1 MIYFIILGAFLF
13 LIFYYDYCQNKQRRL
28 FWYVVMMVMLIL
40 VAGLRYRIGVDSIR
54 YENYYEDLHTL
65 PNLKADDF
73 KDTRYAP
80 LYIILASAC
89 RTITSDFTLLQM
101 VIAIIVN
108 CTVFYFFYR
117 NTPHIYLAA
126 TFYYICLY
134 LNLNTEVIREA
145 LAVCVFLWAWPF
157 FRKGQW
163 LIYYLLCV
171 VAFFCHVS
179 SIVMLLLPLFW
190 IPGIRWFFTFG
201 RQTYF
206 IVLALMAAGFLV
218 QIYFFDFIKAIAFTE
233 NMAERAEVYKE
244 SDLGGNTLNIVGA
257 LGEVFKLMLYPFLAL
272 YFLNKGR
279 SKQNL
284 SSDTGLLKMEMM
296 TLMSI
301 YTAALTLGIAI
312 LSRYQNYFMFFAIAT
327 VSTCVF
333 SELPGKGR
341 KRYRIKFVMWVAV
354 LLPLFAM
361 QIYSLYFANFNK
373 SGTLKN
379 YMTYYPY
386 SHRLDPQENP
396 DRENVIRYSR

>member
-1 MIYFIILGAFLF
+1 MIYFIILGALFFLT
-13 LIFYYDYCQNKQRRL
+13 FYYDYCQNRQGRL
-28 FWYVVMMVMLIL
+28 FWYVVMMVLLIL

-54 YENYYEDLHTL
+54 YENYYEHLHTL
-65 PNLKADDF
+65 TNLRSGDF
-73 KDTRYAP
+73 KDTRFAP

-101 VIAIIVN
+101 VVAIIVN
-108 CTVFYFFYR
+108 GTVFFFFYK
-117 NTPHIYLAA
+117 NTPHIFLAT

-134 LNLNTEVIREA
+134 LNLNTEVVREA
-145 LAVCVFLWAWPF
+145 LAVCIFLWAWPF

-163 LIYYLLCV
+163 LIYYLFCV
-171 VAFFCHVS
+171 LAFFFHVS
-179 SIVMLLLPLFW
+179 ALVMVLLPIFW

-206 IVLALMAAGFLV
+206 IVLALIAVGFFV

-244 SDLGGNTLNIVGA
+244 SDLGGNTLNITGA

-272 YFLNKGR
+272 YFLNKGK
-279 SKQNL
+279 SKQAL
-284 SSDTGLLKMEMM
+284 DSDSGLLKMEMM

-312 LSRYQNYFMFFAIAT
+312 LSRYQNYFMFFAIAA

-361 QIYSLYFANFNK
+361 QFYSLYFSNFNK

-379 YMTYYPY
+379 YMAYYPY
-386 SHRLDPQENP
+386 YHRMDPQEDP